1 MAATHEAGRGIN
13 VGEGSRTSDEAEAHA
28 HAAAGADAEG
38 GAQLAERIR
47 PRHREAPQG
56 APPPAARHLSP
67 VPTSLLRPL
76 ARCARPPPSALSRGV
91 AVPARPGLLGPRR
104 TKPTAGA
111 GEGRDDRPSN
121 GPSGHLRE
129 PEPRRA

>member
-13 VGEGSRTSDEAEAHA
+13 VGEGSRTSDEAEADA

-76 ARCARPPPSALSRGV
+76 ARCARPPTLGPLERSRSTSASRASRPSAHETNGGSRG
-91 AVPARPGLLGPRR
+91 RERR
-104 TKPTAGA
+104 QAQ
-111 GEGRDDRPSN
+111 
-121 GPSGHLRE
+121 
-129 PEPRRA
+129 